1 MTLRVVVFQDIS
13 YIIGE
18 FRVRVFPRFRVFPT
32 RRDNPRSQSMPTHH
46 EQCLRIMSKMQRWHE
61 KQTSSVSHKLNTQ
74 IIKETCAAT
83 GAQPFTS
90 RELPG
95 ALANLRE
102 HAPRR

>member
-1 MTLRVVVFQDIS
+1 MTLRVLVFQDIS

-18 FRVRVFPRFRVFPT
+18 FRVRVFFRDLGFFRHAETIPG
-32 RRDNPRSQSMPTHH
+32 RS
-46 EQCLRIMSKMQRWHE
+46 QCLRIMSKMQRWHE
-61 KQTSSVSHKLNTQ
+61 KQTASVSHKLNAQ

-83 GAQPFTS
+83 GTQPFTS